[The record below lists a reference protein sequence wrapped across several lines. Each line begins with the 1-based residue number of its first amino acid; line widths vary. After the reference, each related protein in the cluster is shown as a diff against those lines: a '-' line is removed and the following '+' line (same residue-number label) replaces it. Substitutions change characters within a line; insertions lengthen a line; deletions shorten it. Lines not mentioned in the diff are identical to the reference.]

1 MGAYVAQVDR
11 ALGSGQALYPASMGP
26 VGVATDMPA
35 APPPPPGRS
44 GTAGGVD
51 QAGGRYQ
58 SQWQAAQG
66 LDGQASSA
74 ASAGQAE
81 AQAGRAGATGVRGS
95 AQAQAA
101 AIAPATG
108 SPAGVKLLVSAMD
121 DKLAAMQRQLTT
133 TQEQNRLLAL
143 RMRQA
148 AMAYRMAVMG
158 SRGGMAPMMGAGLN
172 AGMGMASPALS
183 GLGSGAGSL
192 GQLGSGL
199 GSPVSSAISPFAQSG
214 SWASPSSTGLDRM
227 VGSEGRGSEAA
238 LKAVQFARTKLG
250 RPYIW
255 GATGP
260 RAYDCSGLVQAAYR
274 AAGIGLP
281 RTTYQMIHVGQPVS
295 RSDIRPGDLILS
307 NFSRPGR
314 PEHVQMAIS
323 SSMVIEAPRTGG
335 HVHISSIPSGPIAV
349 RRIAR

>member
-11 ALGSGQALYPASMGP
+11 ALGSGQGLYPASIGP
-26 VGVATDMPA
+26 VGVAADVPGSPPA
-35 APPPPPGRS
+35 PPGRS

-58 SQWQAAQG
+58 SQWQATQDV
-66 LDGQASSA
+66 DGQANRA

-148 AMAYRMAVMG
+148 AMAYRA
-158 SRGGMAPMMGAGLN
+158 GGMAAPRGMAPVMGAGLS
-172 AGMGMASPALS
+172 AGMGMVNPALGGLSS
-183 GLGSGAGSL
+183 GVGSL
-192 GQLGSGL
+192 GQLGGGL
-199 GSPVSSAISPFAQSG
+199 GSTVSSAVSPFAQSG
-214 SWASPSSTGLDRM
+214 PWASQTAGLERM
-227 VGSEGRGSEAA
+227 FGRQGRGSEAA
-238 LKAVQFARTKLG
+238 LRAVQFARTKLG
-250 RPYIW
+250 IPYVW

-274 AAGIGLP
+274 AAGVNLP
-281 RTTYQMIHVGQPVS
+281 RTTYQMIHVGTPVA
-295 RSDIRPGDLILS
+295 RGDIRPGDLILA

-314 PEHVQMAIS
+314 PEHVLMAIS
-323 SSMVIEAPRTGG
+323 PTMAIEAPGRGG
-335 HVHISSIPSGPIAV
+335 HVQISSIPSGNIAV
-349 RRIAR
+349 RRIVH